1 MKIPAYRRKKQN
13 NKEKPGKLKTNPDRV
28 RRRKKRRKKRK
39 NGGGGGLVRG

>member
-28 RRRKKRRKKRK
+28 RRRRKKRRKKK
-39 NGGGGGLVRG
+39 KWWGRGVG

>member
-28 RRRKKRRKKRK
+28 RRRRKKK
-39 NGGGGGLVRG
+39 KKKKKWWGRGVG